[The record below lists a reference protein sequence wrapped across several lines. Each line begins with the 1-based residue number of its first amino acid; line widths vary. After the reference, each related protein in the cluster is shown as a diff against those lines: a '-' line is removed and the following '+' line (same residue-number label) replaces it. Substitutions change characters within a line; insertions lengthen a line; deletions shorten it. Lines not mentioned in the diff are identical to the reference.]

1 VLFRSQAAGYVD
13 KVLRGTSP
21 GELPVQQASTF
32 ELVVNMQ
39 SAKVLSLRIPQTIL
53 ARADEV
59 IE

>member
-1 VLFRSQAAGYVD
+1 
-13 KVLRGTSP
+13 LRGTSP